1 MSGDTLSG
9 ALKRGLV
16 LQKGV
21 MKDEGAQNV
30 RADGTSGGADKRI
43 HKKI

>member
-16 LQKGV
+16 PQKGA
-21 MKDEGAQNV
+21 MKDERVQNV
-30 RADGTSGGADKRI
+30 RTDGTSGGADKRI